1 MQSTAADPVSLGNC
15 DREPIHV
22 PGSIQPHGVM
32 LVLDRENLQVEQ
44 IAGDAPSLL
53 GIDADRAIGLPLF
66 ALINADAEH
75 FVKRHLGAPRSV
87 IAPTICLGVQ
97 ARSGTAPLD
106 LTMSADELAV
116 ILEIER
122 SRPPRAAV
130 DAPIV
135 QLKDMIAV
143 LYQSRSLDES
153 LAVTARALRSVTG
166 FDRALVYRFLPDGT
180 GVVAAEDVA
189 PGVDSY
195 LGLHFPAS
203 DVPPQARAL
212 YTRNWV
218 RSIPDVHYTP
228 APLEPAVNRRTRR
241 PLDMSACVLRSV
253 SPSHLEYLGNMG
265 VKASSGM
272 SIICH
277 GELWGMIMLH
287 HRSPRYVTAD
297 LRVAFEAFAQ
307 AFSLQI
313 EVRLQTERTNRR
325 LYARATREELV
336 RRSIASGDPLEGLAC
351 PELLRYVG
359 AGGAAVCFGQTVR
372 TIGRTPDPAELRDV
386 ISWLTTLGRT
396 TFVTDQLSLH
406 HPPAQGWA
414 PVGSGLLAVSL
425 SREPR
430 DFVLWFRP
438 EFLEAVSWGGDPR
451 RGGEGGQRQRPRVS
465 FAEWRDTQRGKSLP
479 WSEFDL
485 EAAEDL
491 RVVLLEIV
499 LHDVD
504 RTRLERERALER
516 QTVLMAELDHRVKNA
531 LGMIQ
536 ALVRASATEG
546 SSVQDFAVA
555 LERRIQAMALAH
567 SLLAGERWE
576 GASLRRL
583 ITEEI
588 ALLAHD
594 VPTRVDLAGDDVTL
608 TPFEA
613 LSLSLVVHELVTN
626 AIKYGAFSSGGG
638 TVSIGWSVAK
648 DPSRLLLSWIERGGP
663 APAAAKPGF
672 GMTLIQRTVQYELQ
686 GTANLVIE
694 PTGIR
699 WDLVVPMP
707 VAAP

>member
-1 MQSTAADPVSLGNC
+1 
-15 DREPIHV
+15 
-22 PGSIQPHGVM
+22 
-32 LVLDRENLQVEQ
+32 
-44 IAGDAPSLL
+44 
-53 GIDADRAIGLPLF
+53 
-66 ALINADAEH
+66 
-75 FVKRHLGAPRSV
+75 
-87 IAPTICLGVQ
+87 
-97 ARSGTAPLD
+97 
-106 LTMSADELAV
+106 
-116 ILEIER
+116 
-122 SRPPRAAV
+122 
-130 DAPIV
+130 
-135 QLKDMIAV
+135 
-143 LYQSRSLDES
+143 
-153 LAVTARALRSVTG
+153 
-166 FDRALVYRFLPDGT
+166 
-180 GVVAAEDVA
+180 
-189 PGVDSY
+189 
-195 LGLHFPAS
+195 
-203 DVPPQARAL
+203 
-212 YTRNWV
+212 
-218 RSIPDVHYTP
+218 
-228 APLEPAVNRRTRR
+228 
-241 PLDMSACVLRSV
+241 
-253 SPSHLEYLGNMG
+253 
-265 VKASSGM
+265 
-272 SIICH
+272 
-277 GELWGMIMLH
+277 
-287 HRSPRYVTAD
+287 
-297 LRVAFEAFAQ
+297 
-307 AFSLQI
+307 
-313 EVRLQTERTNRR
+313 
-325 LYARATREELV
+325 
-336 RRSIASGDPLEGLAC
+336 
-351 PELLRYVG
+351 
-359 AGGAAVCFGQTVR
+359 
-372 TIGRTPDPAELRDV
+372 
-386 ISWLTTLGRT
+386 
-396 TFVTDQLSLH
+396 
-406 HPPAQGWA
+406 
-414 PVGSGLLAVSL
+414 
-425 SREPR
+425 
-430 DFVLWFRP
+430 
-438 EFLEAVSWGGDPR
+438 
-451 RGGEGGQRQRPRVS
+451 
-465 FAEWRDTQRGKSLP
+465 LP

-516 QTVLMAELDHRVKNA
+516 QAVLMAELDHRVKNA

-707 VAAP
+707 GAAP